1 MRAPQIGLGILDPLD
16 LLEHVRI
23 VHGVLFQFIEFLDLA
38 VVEESVEAGLFEFL
52 GVLLGGQL
60 VLVAEVEV
68 EARSNDALGYRL
80 GRHKILIL
88 RSSFDRIACG
98 RSDFEIIIV
107 DLRGFR
113 FVFEAILLHGNHELI
128 FSRQDLLARGFD
140 VAVGFTGLLLFGGS
154 SLLHLIGGSSLHHLT
169 AAPTSAF
176 AVGSQVLVL
185 DRPLIV
191 LGLLLEKLSSAPI
204 GSLLEDLGPS
214 GDVGARLLGLRGL
227 ACVLQVVD
235 DLTVGAL
242 NESLP

>member
-1 MRAPQIGLGILDPLD
+1 M
-16 LLEHVRI
+16 
-23 VHGVLFQFIEFLDLA
+23 
-38 VVEESVEAGLFEFL
+38 EAGLFEFL

-128 FSRQDLLARGFD
+128 FSHQDLLARGFD

-154 SLLHLIGGSSLHHLT
+154 SLLHLIGGSSFHHLT
-169 AAPTSAF
+169 SSRLDPTSAF

-191 LGLLLEKLSSAPI
+191 LGLLLEKLNSVPI
-204 GSLLEDLGPS
+204 DSLLEDLGPS
-214 GDVGARLLGLRGL
+214 GEVGARLLGLRGL

>member
-1 MRAPQIGLGILDPLD
+1 M
-16 LLEHVRI
+16 
-23 VHGVLFQFIEFLDLA
+23 
-38 VVEESVEAGLFEFL
+38 EAGLFEFL

-176 AVGSQVLVL
+176 AVRSQVLVL

>member
-1 MRAPQIGLGILDPLD
+1 M
-16 LLEHVRI
+16 
-23 VHGVLFQFIEFLDLA
+23 
-38 VVEESVEAGLFEFL
+38 EAGLFEFL

-88 RSSFDRIACG
+88 RSSFVRIAYG
-98 RSDFEIIIV
+98 RSDFEIIIG

-176 AVGSQVLVL
+176 AVRSQVLVL